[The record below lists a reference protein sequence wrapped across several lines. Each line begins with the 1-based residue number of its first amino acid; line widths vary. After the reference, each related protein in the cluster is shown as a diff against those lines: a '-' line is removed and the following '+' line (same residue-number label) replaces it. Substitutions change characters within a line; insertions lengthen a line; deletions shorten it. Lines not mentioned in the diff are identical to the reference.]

1 MRRWRGWSG
10 ATERAVA
17 RRRRARFHG
26 IVLTFPARDVYKRG
40 IICIS
45 GFARVLRFI
54 GSFFGAIF
62 TAVTLGILFA
72 ALTVGAIFWMYSR
85 DLPSH
90 ESLAQYTP
98 PTISRIYSGEG
109 RIIDEFAQERRLFV
123 PIEDIPAVVKQAFIA
138 AEDKNFYAHHGYDVT
153 GMAAAFRDAILT
165 RGKDLRGA
173 STITQQVMKNFLLSG
188 DRTGE
193 RKIKEIILA
202 TRLEETLS
210 KDKILELYLN
220 EIFLGQNSYGVAA
233 AAQTYFNKPLSA
245 LTAGEAAYLAT
256 LPKAPSEMHP
266 VRNKDRALERRAYV
280 LNRMAEDGYITRE
293 QAKAEA
299 EQPLLTVQ
307 NGDYPAFREAL
318 PPRGYFTDEI
328 RRQLSST
335 FGEEEF
341 FGGGLSIR
349 ATVDPDLQAVAAAAL
364 REGLEKY
371 DRSLGVWRGTGKTIP
386 SDRLGDWRAALA
398 EVEVPRDIAG
408 WSPAVVL
415 ELGESDAR
423 IGIEGVEDDAD
434 GHWIPAE
441 DVTWARKRN
450 GDGSLGPKAR
460 SAGDLVAVGDI
471 VLVRPVTSDEDGSFL
486 RWSLR
491 QVPEVQGGFMAM
503 DVFTGRVIAMQGGFS
518 YQDSVF
524 NRATQATRQPG
535 SSFKPFVYA
544 AALDNGFTPGTIVV
558 DAPIEVETAEGLW
571 TPKNASNKF
580 YGPTPV
586 RTGIEQS
593 RNLMTVRIAQEI
605 GMETVARYA
614 ERFGVYDPMRPFL
627 ANSLGAQE
635 STLFKMVAAYAM
647 FANGGERVEPTLVD
661 RVQDRFGR
669 TIYRHDT
676 RDCIDCG
683 TANLPAGEGVTIRSE
698 RERVMDAVTAYQLTS
713 MMEGV
718 VTRGTASSAVDL
730 PVPVAGKTGTTND
743 AKDVWFI
750 GYTSNIVAG
759 CYMGY
764 DQPRSLGSG
773 ASGGGMC
780 APVFQKFMKE
790 AVAKYGGAEFRVPP
804 GGRWVKLDRFTGALL
819 PDDASGPNVQVEYF
833 REGVDGIIGLDM
845 MVDGGFAMGSNLPL
859 FAYGESDGGGE
870 TTVTTATGETAVIPE
885 KADFGTLSSGGLY

>member
-1 MRRWRGWSG
+1 MI
-10 ATERAVA
+10 
-17 RRRRARFHG
+17 RF
-26 IVLTFPARDVYKRG
+26 V
-40 IICIS
+40 
-45 GFARVLRFI
+45 

-62 TAVTLGILFA
+62 TAVTLGILFG
-72 ALTVGAIFWMYSR
+72 ALTIGAIFFMYSR

-109 RIIDEFAQERRLFV
+109 RIMDEFAQERRLFV
-123 PIEDIPAVVKQAFIA
+123 PIEDIPDLVKDAFIA
-138 AEDKNFYAHHGYDVT
+138 AEDKNFYTHHGYDVT

-165 RGKDLRGA
+165 RGQELRGA

-233 AAQTYFNKPLSA
+233 AAQTYFNKPLTA

-280 LNRMAEDGYITRE
+280 LNRMAEDGHITRDE
-293 QAKAEA
+293 AKAEA
-299 EQPLLTVQ
+299 EKPLLTVQ

-318 PPRGYFTDEI
+318 PPRNYFTDEI
-328 RRQLSST
+328 RRQLSTT
-335 FGEEEF
+335 FGEAEF

-349 ATVDPDLQAVAAAAL
+349 ATADPDLQEVAAKAL
-364 REGLEKY
+364 RDGLEKY
-371 DRSLGVWRGTGKTIP
+371 DRGLGIWRGTGKAIP
-386 SDRLGDWRAALA
+386 ADRLADWRPALA

-415 ELGESDAR
+415 EMGENDAR

-441 DVTWARKRN
+441 DVTWARKLN
-450 GDGSLGPKAR
+450 ADGSFGR
-460 SAGDLVAVGDI
+460 RGQVAGDLVAVGD
-471 VLVRPVTSDEDGSFL
+471 VVHVRAVTSDEDGSFI

-491 QVPEVQGGFMAM
+491 QIPEVQGGFMAM

-614 ERFGVYDPMRPFL
+614 ENFGVYNPMRPFL

-635 STLFKMVAAYAM
+635 TTLFKMVAAYAM

-669 TIYRHDT
+669 TIYRHDQ
-676 RDCIDCG
+676 RECVDCRLASLDPG
-683 TANLPAGEGVTIRSE
+683 AGVSIRSE
-698 RERVMDAVTAYQLTS
+698 RERVMDAITAYQLTS

-718 VTRGTASSAVDL
+718 VDRGTAARAVNL

-780 APVFQKFMKE
+780 APVFQEFME
-790 AVAKYGGAEFRVPP
+790 QAVARYGGTEFRVPE
-804 GGRWVKLDRFTGALL
+804 GGRWVKLDRFTGSLL

-859 FAYGESDGGGE
+859 FAYGEGDGGGE
-870 TTVTTATGETAVIPE
+870 TTVVTSTGETAVIPE